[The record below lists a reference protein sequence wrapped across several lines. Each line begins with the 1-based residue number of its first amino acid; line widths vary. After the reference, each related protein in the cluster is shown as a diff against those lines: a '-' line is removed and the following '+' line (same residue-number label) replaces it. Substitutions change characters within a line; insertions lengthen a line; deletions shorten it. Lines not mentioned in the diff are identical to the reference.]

1 MVGGRGEE
9 VADSEGEGGGDSGLE
24 EVAGGDEGVAGAD
37 AGDAC
42 VGVLGEERLTADSLT
57 QAMEEVMGSRA
68 LLISLT
74 QVFWGNLTVMV
85 EPAGRALVG
94 VREMIMVLV
103 L

>member
-1 MVGGRGEE
+1 
-9 VADSEGEGGGDSGLE
+9 
-24 EVAGGDEGVAGAD
+24 
-37 AGDAC
+37 
-42 VGVLGEERLTADSLT
+42 
-57 QAMEEVMGSRA
+57 MGSRA